1 MKLNVIVKIK
11 RKINMDKIIWSN
23 ENEATHR
30 GLRLHLSK
38 SQGLWTGYIDYE
50 TCIRSAKIRGM
61 KTELIRIAE
70 VMTNKSEKLKEILK

>member
-1 MKLNVIVKIK
+1 MEKIL
-11 RKINMDKIIWSN
+11 WSK

-50 TCIRSAKIRGM
+50 TCIRSAKI
-61 KTELIRIAE
+61 
-70 VMTNKSEKLKEILK
+70 